1 MTALPAD
8 PRPKHGT
15 RLAGERAICDHDCN
29 APTGKFISKRDA
41 AISIGIATRR
51 GKTTSART

>member
-15 RLAGERAICDHDCN
+15 RLAGERAISDHDCN
-29 APTGKFISKRDA
+29 APTGNFTFKRETA
-41 AISIGIATRR
+41 SATGIATRR
-51 GKTTSART
+51 GKTFARI